1 MTTELESPHDIPK
14 EPPPLS
20 GKPWKLYVIGAVILG
35 VFAASSVVMVLR
47 KDHLTADEAKERGV
61 VSDRGARLLVAKV
74 SMSPPERV
82 VIATGDVRPYQQT
95 QVYSKVSGYLRDL
108 RVDRGDKV
116 TAGQILGIV
125 ESPEAA
131 QQVASAMSNLTL
143 KKQNLDRTG
152 PLAKEGVA
160 SKAELDR
167 AQAEMKIAESDL
179 SRFSSLQGYQV
190 IKAPF
195 AGVITARFADLG
207 SLLPAATSSTQAA
220 QPLVELTDMS
230 RLRISSYLGQADA
243 PLVKVG
249 TPVTIRTDDGV
260 EVLAAVTRTTQS
272 FDAKTRTMLIESE
285 VANDPPKIFPGS
297 FVSTVF
303 TFQAPPA
310 PSVPLEAVF
319 IKGGKTFVAVVKDGV
334 AHFTPVET
342 GETDG
347 RTVRVFSGVAAGDVV
362 GLYVGDAITDGSRVD
377 AVERAP
383 AKPAAPP
390 PAASAAAP
398 KK

>member
-1 MTTELESPHDIPK
+1 MNTTETDSSHEIPK
-14 EPPPLS
+14 EPPQLS
-20 GKPWKLYVIGAVILG
+20 GRPWVLYVVGAAVLA
-35 VFAASSVVMVLR
+35 VFAIASVLMVVR
-47 KDHLTADEAKERGV
+47 KDHATAAEAKDRGV
-61 VSDRGARLLVAKV
+61 VSDKGARLLVAKV
-74 SMSPPERV
+74 SMSPPQRV

-95 QVYSKVSGYLRDL
+95 QVYSKVSGYLRAL

-116 TAGQILGIV
+116 KAGQILGIV

-131 QQVASAMSNLTL
+131 EQVASARSNLTL
-143 KKQNLDRTG
+143 KQQNLERTT

-167 AQAEMKIAESDL
+167 ANAEMKMAEADL
-179 SRFSSLQGYQV
+179 SRFASLQGYQV

-249 TPVTIRTDDGV
+249 TPVTIRTDDGI
-260 EVLAAVTRTTQS
+260 EVQATVTRSSQA
-272 FDAKTRTMLIESE
+272 FDTKTRTMLTESE
-285 VANDPPKIFPGS
+285 VANEPARIYPGS

-303 TFQAPPA
+303 TFQAPAA

-319 IKGGKTFVAVVKDGV
+319 IKGGKTFVAIVRDGV
-334 AHFTPVET
+334 AHFAPVET

-383 AKPAAPP
+383 AKAPAA
-390 PAASAAAP
+390 AGSAAEPA